1 MPQLTER
8 FHLSSGMVEITY
20 PATMTA
26 DDLADFVDTAALVFR
41 RLRRQIEAE
50 PPSSLTQTAE
60 GQQPHQTADGPS
72 GGAHSLPST
81 RPIEGGK

>member
-20 PATMTA
+20 PAKMTA
-26 DDLADFVDTAALVFR
+26 DDLTDFVDSATLVFR

-50 PPSSLTQTAE
+50 PSSSAITFERKDDA
-60 GQQPHQTADGPS
+60 
-72 GGAHSLPST
+72 
-81 RPIEGGK
+81 